1 MKIGKNILVN
11 LEYRLSD
18 TLGNHLNPD
27 EGELIYLHGG
37 YGHVFEDFES
47 VMEGKKV
54 GDTFS
59 ATFAPQRA
67 FGLYNEALC
76 VEEELENLPEDIFVG
91 MELDGEDET
100 TGDALIY
107 TVKEINGTSVIL
119 DANHELA
126 GKTLVFE
133 GKVIELQELS
143 VEEAQKLLEFEEH
156 DH

>member
-18 TLGNHLNPD
+18 SLGNHLNPD

-37 YGHVFEDFES
+37 YGQVFDDFEV
-47 VMEGKKV
+47 VMEGKSV
-54 GDTFS
+54 GDTFCV
-59 ATFAPQRA
+59 TFTPEQA
-67 FGLYNEALC
+67 FGVYNEELC

-91 MELDGEDET
+91 MELDGIDEIT
-100 TGDALIY
+100 DDTLIY
-107 TVKEINGTSVIL
+107 VVKEIGSTNAIL

-133 GKVIELQELS
+133 GRVIELQELS
-143 VEEAQKLLEFEEH
+143 EQEVQKLLEFDDSH
-156 DH
+156 